1 MTKLIKNRRASLFL
15 MFSLRDDLDDLDE
28 IDANIRSGVEIF
40 GTNLWVLIF
49 AILIA
54 SVGLNMNSTPV
65 IIGAM
70 LISPLMGPI
79 IGMGYG
85 LAINDMAFVRKAL
98 SSFAIFTAISLITSI
113 VYFYIS
119 PLKEPGSELLART
132 SPTLWDVLIAFF
144 GGAAGIIAITRRGI
158 SNVVPGMAI
167 ATALMPPLCTAG
179 YSIARG
185 KWEWMGGAIYL
196 YMLNTVFIAYA
207 TLLFIK
213 LMRLNVSRLKQSANK
228 STTGWITALTLVAMI
243 APSIYLGWRVV
254 QTQRYT
260 TAMQNIVETQAQ
272 KNKLI
277 VIRKDIDPET
287 YRVHLTIAGEAS
299 SELLLA
305 QITSQIQQQGLP
317 KTHLSINSI
326 SNKPIDIDNIRREL
340 QEGVIK
346 ASDQQRDELRS
357 ELAKLQVKSKSQEML
372 SESLTKMQA
381 EIKAQYPSLKS
392 VTVGLAL
399 KAETQTEATSE
410 TKTDTTTQAQANTPL
425 PATSQATPSAPPAE
439 TVLVQLT
446 ETEPL
451 PAKEKERLENWLA
464 VRLAPN
470 AVLIAYTYSPPGNLP
485 RAVR

>member
-213 LMRLNVSRLKQSANK
+213 LMRLNV
-228 STTGWITALTLVAMI
+228 
-243 APSIYLGWRVV
+243 
-254 QTQRYT
+254 
-260 TAMQNIVETQAQ
+260 
-272 KNKLI
+272 
-277 VIRKDIDPET
+277 
-287 YRVHLTIAGEAS
+287 
-299 SELLLA
+299 
-305 QITSQIQQQGLP
+305 
-317 KTHLSINSI
+317 
-326 SNKPIDIDNIRREL
+326 
-340 QEGVIK
+340 
-346 ASDQQRDELRS
+346 
-357 ELAKLQVKSKSQEML
+357 
-372 SESLTKMQA
+372 
-381 EIKAQYPSLKS
+381 
-392 VTVGLAL
+392 
-399 KAETQTEATSE
+399 
-410 TKTDTTTQAQANTPL
+410 
-425 PATSQATPSAPPAE
+425 
-439 TVLVQLT
+439 
-446 ETEPL
+446 
-451 PAKEKERLENWLA
+451 
-464 VRLAPN
+464 
-470 AVLIAYTYSPPGNLP
+470 
-485 RAVR
+485 

>member
-1 MTKLIKNRRASLFL
+1 MTKLIKNRRANLFR

-185 KWEWMGGAIYL
+185 KWEWMGNLEFHYDKDHHQWRADFK
-196 YMLNTVFIAYA
+196 NS
-207 TLLFIK
+207 
-213 LMRLNVSRLKQSANK
+213 RVSVRWEFDAEKDRMTGVLRQFPEDVVVRKIQVRRISA
-228 STTGWITALTLVAMI
+228 
-243 APSIYLGWRVV
+243 R
-254 QTQRYT
+254 
-260 TAMQNIVETQAQ
+260 
-272 KNKLI
+272 
-277 VIRKDIDPET
+277 
-287 YRVHLTIAGEAS
+287 
-299 SELLLA
+299 
-305 QITSQIQQQGLP
+305 
-317 KTHLSINSI
+317 
-326 SNKPIDIDNIRREL
+326 
-340 QEGVIK
+340 
-346 ASDQQRDELRS
+346 
-357 ELAKLQVKSKSQEML
+357 
-372 SESLTKMQA
+372 
-381 EIKAQYPSLKS
+381 
-392 VTVGLAL
+392 
-399 KAETQTEATSE
+399 
-410 TKTDTTTQAQANTPL
+410 
-425 PATSQATPSAPPAE
+425 
-439 TVLVQLT
+439 
-446 ETEPL
+446 
-451 PAKEKERLENWLA
+451 
-464 VRLAPN
+464 
-470 AVLIAYTYSPPGNLP
+470 
-485 RAVR
+485 